1 MYGWLELILR
11 VIRGWK
17 RVLFLLWSFLSVGLR
32 HLIHDS
38 RLIHLL
44 YRYILNALSL
54 VELILL
60 FNGSLT
66 GINLLPYLI
75 WLCYLNLLRSV
86 HDLLLCT
93 VWLLLYILDRL
104 DVLLIN
110 LLLRLNDIDQLLA
123 PVLIHC
129 DLLTRR
135 QTQNLLVLLCLVYW
149 HLSNFTIRNSC
160 LESFGLI
167 L

>member
-1 MYGWLELILR
+1 MHGWLELILW

-17 RVLFLLWSFLSVGLR
+17 RVLFLLWSFLRVGLS

-38 RLIHLL
+38 WLTHLL
-44 YRYILNALSL
+44 YRYILNVLSL
-54 VELILL
+54 VKLILL
-60 FNGSLT
+60 FNRLLT
-66 GINLLPYLI
+66 RNYLLPDLI
-75 WLCYLNLLRSV
+75 WLCHLNLLRCV
-86 HDLLLCT
+86 HDLLST
-93 VWLLLYILDRL
+93 IWLLLYILDRL
-104 DVLLIN
+104 DVLLVN

-135 QTQNLLVLLCLVYW
+135 QTQNLLELLCLVYW
-149 HLSNFTIRNSC
+149 YLSNFTIRNSC
-160 LESFGLI
+160 LEFFGLI

>member
-1 MYGWLELILR
+1 MCI
-11 VIRGWK
+11 
-17 RVLFLLWSFLSVGLR
+17 GLR

-44 YRYILNALSL
+44 NRYILNVLSL

-60 FNGSLT
+60 FDGPLT
-66 GINLLPYLI
+66 GNDLLPNLI
-75 WLCYLNLLRSV
+75 WLCHLNLLRCV
-86 HDLLLCT
+86 HDLLCT
-93 VWLLLYILDRL
+93 IWLLLYILDRL
-104 DVLLIN
+104 DVLLVN

-123 PVLIHC
+123 PVLIYC

-135 QTQNLLVLLCLVYW
+135 QTQNLLELLCLVYW
-149 HLSNFTIRNSC
+149 HLRYFPIRSCC